1 MDFPRGYRWELGGE
15 FRAQQESF
23 ASLLMVL
30 ISATALV
37 FLLLGFQFRSL
48 ALPLLIFLSQPISLA
63 SALGALWI
71 TGTPLNVSSFM
82 GAILLIGLD
91 VKNGIILIEYIGQLR
106 AEGSS
111 LREALIHA
119 GRIRFRPILMTSLA
133 TILGLLPLAFGFGP
147 GAQMQQPLA
156 IAVIGGLTVNMLVT
170 RLLIPVGYLCSAGGT
185 PITTSPRPPQR
196 LPLQGGQI
204 ANAAAGQVEH
214 GRQFLLAE
222 GGLLAGPLHLDKPA
236 GTGHHHVHVDVRR
249 EVLLVAE
256 IQQGLAIDHAHAHG
270 GHAVAKR
277 PGAGGQVLGDRLQG
291 IDQGQKTARDAQRA
305 GAAVGFQ
312 HVAIDG
318 HRPLADGLQVDHGAE
333 AAADQALNL
342 RRPPVQIRAPLA
354 PLAGLVLPG
363 NMLYSAVSQPRPWPL
378 SQGGTSASTAAQQST
393 VVRPA

>member
-1 MDFPRGYRWELGGE
+1 MITVSGEGEGLDLGKINGQLQSELSKMDFPRGYRWELAGE

-30 ISATALV
+30 IAASALV

-106 AEGSS
+106 AEGSP
-111 LREALIHA
+111 LHEALIHA

-170 RLLIPVGYLCSAGGT
+170 RLLIPVGYLVL
-185 PITTSPRPPQR
+185 R
-196 LPLQGGQI
+196 
-204 ANAAAGQVEH
+204 
-214 GRQFLLAE
+214 GR
-222 GGLLAGPLHLDKPA
+222 
-236 GTGHHHVHVDVRR
+236 
-249 EVLLVAE
+249 
-256 IQQGLAIDHAHAHG
+256 
-270 GHAVAKR
+270 
-277 PGAGGQVLGDRLQG
+277 
-291 IDQGQKTARDAQRA
+291 
-305 GAAVGFQ
+305 
-312 HVAIDG
+312 
-318 HRPLADGLQVDHGAE
+318 
-333 AAADQALNL
+333 
-342 RRPPVQIRAPLA
+342 
-354 PLAGLVLPG
+354 
-363 NMLYSAVSQPRPWPL
+363 
-378 SQGGTSASTAAQQST
+378 
-393 VVRPA
+393 